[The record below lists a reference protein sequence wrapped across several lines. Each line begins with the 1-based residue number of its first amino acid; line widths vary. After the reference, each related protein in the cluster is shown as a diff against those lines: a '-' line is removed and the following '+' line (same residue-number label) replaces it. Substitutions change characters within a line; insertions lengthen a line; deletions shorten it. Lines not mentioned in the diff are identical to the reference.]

1 MLITGYFL
9 FKFFKNEYSLEKT
22 IINIKSDFKK
32 LLKCCINKKNI
43 EEKFSK
49 ERANEIELE
58 MNKLNET
65 ENCKEP
71 FGVPLDICLDG
82 TLSKEEIIIREK
94 VLKIINKKD
103 FKVQNGGKDKLV
115 LPMEAILFLTK
126 NLNPLVSEHGEIT
139 IKMSS
144 EFVNKDNIP
153 SEELEKL
160 IIELNDKE
168 SLLYKDD
175 EELLNSIN
183 FLIKNKK
190 FKKLNEDI
198 DISEIS
204 EEILTKIE
212 PINNSNIKEEIII
225 EKLNEPDEEI
235 IIEKLNGPD
244 EEIIIE
250 KLNGSDK
257 AITEIK
263 KENNLKEN
271 VIQNIK
277 MSPFDESEEIN
288 DFNSL
293 NNSFNNNEE
302 LDFNDIL
309 MNELNNI
316 NLDNFNDLEEEQDNK
331 KSFYKEIDYKTVKNI
346 ELDFEHLDDSINL
359 LFNKDES
366 YTALFRNITKCQ
378 PIVFNGNK
386 TVTIVDQNIIL
397 FAISKMFGMES
408 KTYLEQFQKLNK
420 EALKSINLILEK
432 KLELYLS
439 DLLSGSKKAN
449 FYLLKDKNN
458 NLFYTFAFVF
468 QTNAFKTAL
477 NPEKFDL
484 FRSFPYSNDY
494 QFHKKASVED
504 TKNSSKLILDIK
516 DVEIK

>member
-1 MLITGYFL
+1 MNGIIIFIVFLYILITGYFL
-9 FKFFKNEYSLEKT
+9 FKFFKNEYSLENT
-22 IINIKSDFKK
+22 IINIKSDLKK
-32 LLKCCINKKNI
+32 ILKCCINKKNI

-58 MNKLNET
+58 MNKLNKT

-103 FKVQNGGKDKLV
+103 FKVQDGGKDKLV

-144 EFVNKDNIP
+144 EFANKDNIP

-160 IIELNDKE
+160 IIELNDKD
-168 SLLYKDD
+168 SLIYKDD

-190 FKKLNEDI
+190 FKILKENI
-198 DISEIS
+198 DNNTLS
-204 EEILTKIE
+204 EEKEI
-212 PINNSNIKEEIII
+212 INKSNNIKEEIVV
-225 EKLNEPDEEI
+225 EKLNEPDEEVFV
-235 IIEKLNGPD
+235 EKLNGPD
-244 EEIIIE
+244 EEI
-250 KLNGSDK
+250 KKTK
-257 AITEIK
+257 AEFQK
-263 KENNLKEN
+263 KEN
-271 VIQNIK
+271 VVYNIK
-277 MSPFDESEEIN
+277 SSPYDENEEIN
-288 DFNSL
+288 DFNSINNSL
-293 NNSFNNNEE
+293 NNDD

-316 NLDNFNDLEEEQDNK
+316 NLDDLEELEEDSDNK
-331 KSFYKEIDYKTVKNI
+331 KSFYSDIDYKTVKNI
-346 ELDFEHLDDSINL
+346 ELDFEHLEDSITL

-378 PIVFNGNK
+378 PIVFNPNK

-408 KTYLEQFQKLNK
+408 KTYLEQFKKLNK
-420 EALKSINLILEK
+420 ESLKKLNLILEK
-432 KLELYLS
+432 KLDLYLS

-449 FYLLKDKNN
+449 FYLLKDKKD

-477 NPEKFDL
+477 NSEKFDL
-484 FRSFPYSNDY
+484 FRSFPYSNEY
-494 QFHKKASVED
+494 QFHKKASIED
-504 TKNSSKLILDIK
+504 TKNSSKFILDIK